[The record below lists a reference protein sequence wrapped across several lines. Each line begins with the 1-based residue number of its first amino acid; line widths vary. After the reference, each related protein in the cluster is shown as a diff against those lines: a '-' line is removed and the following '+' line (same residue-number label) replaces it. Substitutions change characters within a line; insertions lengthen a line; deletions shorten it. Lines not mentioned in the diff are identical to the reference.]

1 MANEELKGRV
11 YISELKDV
19 FNLKQVTGNAE
30 SLTRYIIVPD
40 VNRPGLELTGYTES
54 NDLKRVVVIGNKEKE
69 YIDKL
74 DYETQKQR
82 FEIITDVYT
91 PCIILTSIDK
101 NIPSLIEVAN
111 SKNFPVFEYSGKTY
125 QLAAD
130 LVSYLAEELA
140 PMDVVHG
147 VMMNLYGI
155 GVMITGKSG
164 IGKSELALDLI
175 KRGHRLIADD
185 SIEIYHVSNR
195 IVCKSPKLL
204 KKMLEIRGM
213 GVVDISRIFGPT
225 SYMEKSDLDFV
236 IELVK
241 YEDVEEIDRLD
252 PLTMNEKLLGLN
264 IQKLVIPVSAS
275 KSLSS
280 IIETAV
286 ADHILKRSGIDGN
299 ETFKQR
305 VREEI
310 KKKEENIND

>member
-11 YISELKDV
+11 YIGKLKDV

-30 SLTRYIIVPD
+30 SLTRYIIAPD

-74 DYETQKQR
+74 DYETQKER

-91 PCIILTSIDK
+91 PCIILASIDK

-111 SKNFPVFEYSGKTY
+111 SKNFPVFEYNGKTY

-155 GVMITGKSG
+155 GVMITGQSG

-241 YEDVEEIDRLD
+241 YEDIDEIDRLD

-310 KKKEENIND
+310 KKKEGNKND

>member
-74 DYETQKQR
+74 DYETQKER

-101 NIPSLIEVAN
+101 SIPSLIEVAN

>member
-11 YISELKDV
+11 YIGELKDV

-195 IVCKSPKLL
+195 IICKSPKLL

-252 PLTMNEKLLGLN
+252 PLTMNEKLFGLN
-264 IQKLVIPVSAS
+264 VQKLVIPVSAS